1 MTTPTFTSV
10 AARTVGQYG
19 QVGKLIVDGC
29 RSGARRLA
37 RDTNSRY
44 AAFLGKRE
52 LPLVT
57 PAVKARLIEIEKR
70 VVALLEEGIVRGSD
84 QAEQVMGTLTD
95 GVTRGI
101 RRVAE
106 TAARVETAFGT
117 TAISRVGGFSMPV
130 ANASLGLSSLA
141 LEGTKRLSARVAG
154 GQARVVVTPAKSRR
168 VVVKKAVRRS
178 KARA

>member
-37 RDTNSRY
+37 RGANSRY
-44 AAFLGKRE
+44 AAFLEQRE

-57 PAVKARLIEIEKR
+57 QSVKASLIGIEKA
-70 VVALLEEGIVRGSD
+70 VVAILEEGIVRGSN
-84 QAEQVMGTLTD
+84 QAEQVVGKLTE

-106 TAARVETAFGT
+106 TAARVETAFDT
-117 TAISRVGGFSMPV
+117 RAISRVGGFSMPA
-130 ANASLGLSSLA
+130 ANVSLELSSLA

-154 GQARVVVTPAKSRR
+154 ESPVVAAPAKARR
-168 VVVKKAVRRS
+168 VVKKAVRRS